1 MVLWRWHYCLKRKDS
16 SMESITCLFMRKKWQ
31 QVLWKRNYRCSSLNG
46 LTKLLALEEGDHF
59 VPWEEWAIPSGW
71 GIRHIS
77 CTADQVSRLHHGKH
91 LPKPASKISSLSSM
105 APNPHAKPWPPVFFL
120 RELLD
125 PPYNACHISYDPS
138 LEVIVTLIQDAQ
150 VLPQP

>member
-1 MVLWRWHYCLKRKDS
+1 M
-16 SMESITCLFMRKKWQ
+16 
-31 QVLWKRNYRCSSLNG
+31 LWKRNYRCSSLNG

-91 LPKPASKISSLSSM
+91 LPKPASKISSLSFNGPKPSCKAM
-105 APNPHAKPWPPVFFL
+105 TTSLLSQRTAWPSIQCLSYILWSLLGGYCYPNPGCTGPSTALVGQLPALAFAILQKAWSPPGFKMFL
-120 RELLD
+120 E
-125 PPYNACHISYDPS
+125 
-138 LEVIVTLIQDAQ
+138 ETT
-150 VLPQP
+150 